1 VDLVESVRFHDGGE
15 TMVGLLGIMMGVGLN
30 GKPYYIHWGWF
41 QISLANLIVIIAML
55 LVFALAIVLPF
66 PRRRR

>member
-1 VDLVESVRFHDGGE
+1 MDLVESARLRDGGE
-15 TMVGLLGIMMGVGLN
+15 KMVGLFGIMMGVGLN

-41 QISLANLIVIIAML
+41 QISLANLIVIVVML